1 MQLVRSAR
9 GRERAPLNFRIDFR
23 TAVPEDFARV
33 PHRLS
38 VLIRGLIRDVVGRVD
53 GENALVAADEE
64 CPFEEPAALVVQKIL
79 VPVIF
84 DKLWNHNNNMSIWM
98 FL

>member
-9 GRERAPLNFRIDFR
+9 GRERYPLSFRIDCR

-64 CPFEEPAALVVQKIL
+64 CPFEEPAALVVEKIF

-84 DKLWNHNNNMSIWM
+84 DQFRNDDDNSPIWVI
-98 FL
+98 L